1 MSASSFIKV
10 YELAKGMGLKCTV
23 VTYGVLIKALLRSG
37 KKQLQET
44 SFEILRTLPD
54 MGISPGVEVYNQFLE
69 HFARTHDYRQVR
81 IRADLIFTVAFI
93 FSVRICGPILFL
105 IIIVHRMLVCC
116 RPRRCCG

>member
-1 MSASSFIKV
+1 
-10 YELAKGMGLKCTV
+10 MGLKCTV

-81 IRADLIFTVAFI
+81 VCACVLHSADLIPIEAFFVSYWYPHHHPHTV
-93 FSVRICGPILFL
+93 VFL
-105 IIIVHRMLVCC
+105 CH